1 MQTVIHSKHGKG
13 EVIKRKVNEKG
24 VYLTVVFENGKEM
37 ELGVPASFMNGAIV
51 AQGDLKDEVEKAIAI
66 KKEQMKQETAER
78 LAAMETAES
87 APVTS
92 ARRTGRKPSRK
103 AVVKGSLQNEYEA
116 YLEAAGYPVVGV
128 SGNDSTVPAYSR
140 AVEKVIE
147 REGLTWEGL
156 ADNISNIVNKYDTN
170 GVEEDFGARSNR
182 TNINAL
188 KRYSEM
194 LDFKKI

>member
-1 MQTVIHSKHGKG
+1 MQTVSHSKYGRG
-13 EVIKRKVNEKG
+13 EVIKREVKENG
-24 VYLTVVFENGKEM
+24 VYLAVVFENGKEM

-51 AQGDLKDEVEKAIAI
+51 AMGDLKDEVDKAIAL
-66 KKEQMKQETAER
+66 KNEQKEKELAER
-78 LAAMETAES
+78 LSAIETAKS
-87 APVTS
+87 APVTR

-103 AVVKGSLQNEYEA
+103 AVVKGSLQIEYEA
-116 YLEAAGYPVVGV
+116 YLESAGYPVVGK
-128 SGNDSTVPAYSR
+128 SGNKSTVPQYSR

-156 ADNISNIVNKYDTN
+156 ADDIANIVKKYDVN
-170 GVEEDFGARSNR
+170 GPEEAYGHHGHK